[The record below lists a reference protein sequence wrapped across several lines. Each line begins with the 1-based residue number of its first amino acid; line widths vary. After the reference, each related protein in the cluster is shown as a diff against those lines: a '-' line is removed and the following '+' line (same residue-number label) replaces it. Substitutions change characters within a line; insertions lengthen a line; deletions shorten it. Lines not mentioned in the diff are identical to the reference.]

1 MDCPSTEVR
10 SRRRSIRAEA
20 HAHPIQTREAD
31 MTFSRILR
39 ATLPLVLLVCAF
51 PALAQHSPPP
61 PDCRV
66 VQAVGN
72 DHKPQILAGLNDTVA
87 GLEKD
92 INPRKTMRIVSVED
106 IAFDGCKVTTTARI
120 ELGRKIRRDAE
131 GTATVTG
138 RVASI
143 SLRDRVLCFDKHPKV
158 ARMNLSRTTELGE
171 RIYEWVANK
180 VHPVDKCVAFAI

>member
-10 SRRRSIRAEA
+10 SARRRIPAETLV
-20 HAHPIQTREAD
+20 HPIPTRETD
-31 MTFSRILR
+31 MTFFRILR
-39 ATLPLVLLVCAF
+39 ATLPLVLFACAF

-72 DHKPQILAGLNDTVA
+72 DHRTQILAGLNDTVA
-87 GLEKD
+87 GLEKE
-92 INPRKTMRIVSVED
+92 INRRKTMRIVSVED

-131 GTATVTG
+131 GTAIVTG

-158 ARMNLSRTTELGE
+158 ARMNLSHTTELGE

-180 VHPVDKCVAFAI
+180 VHPVDKCVPFAL

>member
-10 SRRRSIRAEA
+10 RRRRSIRAEA

-72 DHKPQILAGLNDTVA
+72 DHKAQILAGLNETVA
-87 GLEKD
+87 GLEKE
-92 INPRKTMRIVSVED
+92 INRRKTMRIVSVED

-131 GTATVTG
+131 GTAIVTG

-158 ARMNLSRTTELGE
+158 ARMNLSHTTELGE

-180 VHPVDKCVAFAI
+180 VHPVDKCVPFAL

>member
-1 MDCPSTEVR
+1 
-10 SRRRSIRAEA
+10 
-20 HAHPIQTREAD
+20 
-31 MTFSRILR
+31 MTFLRILR
-39 ATLPLVLLVCAF
+39 ASPLLVLLACAF
-51 PALAQHSPPP
+51 PTLAQHSPPP

-72 DHKPQILAGLNDTVA
+72 DHKTQILAGLNDTVA

-106 IAFDGCKVTTTARI
+106 ISFDGCKVVTTARI

-171 RIYEWVANK
+171 RLYEWVANK
-180 VHPVDKCVAFAI
+180 VNPVDKCVPFAL